1 MKTNKVDWKAISVE
15 TMQVHLDSQNPR
27 IDASA
32 RSSQEHLRE
41 LLIENEEVIELA
53 VSIVET
59 GANFAGER
67 IIVIEEERKFVVIE
81 GNRRV
86 CACQILLKPELLSK
100 AMRTRIPAI
109 ETSIKSRLGSLEAD
123 LAPSREEAE
132 PVITRRHTQPGIK
145 GWSPVAN
152 QRRIIRYM
160 NAGAKAEEVAKRFG
174 ITKGAVTRLLREH
187 ELLKHVRTL
196 SGWSDVEQRKLAHPT
211 LKTNP
216 FTRFFTLKGS
226 KETLGIT
233 FDENGKLKTTLE
245 EKIFNKAMQT
255 LARNL
260 LLPSAGVP
268 EFNTRTKPEDIFQK
282 TFKHDSELRMLVST
296 GSGGKTT
303 KTQLKAKA
311 DNFFESLDCPISDNQ
326 LIILSKEIKNIDYRF
341 YKTSAS
347 FLLRAILERT
357 LDWCVA
363 EIN

>member
-1 MKTNKVDWKAISVE
+1 
-15 TMQVHLDSQNPR
+15 
-27 IDASA
+27 
-32 RSSQEHLRE
+32 
-41 LLIENEEVIELA
+41 
-53 VSIVET
+53 
-59 GANFAGER
+59 
-67 IIVIEEERKFVVIE
+67 
-81 GNRRV
+81 
-86 CACQILLKPELLSK
+86 
-100 AMRTRIPAI
+100 
-109 ETSIKSRLGSLEAD
+109 
-123 LAPSREEAE
+123 
-132 PVITRRHTQPGIK
+132 
-145 GWSPVAN
+145 
-152 QRRIIRYM
+152 
-160 NAGAKAEEVAKRFG
+160 
-174 ITKGAVTRLLREH
+174 
-187 ELLKHVRTL
+187 
-196 SGWSDVEQRKLAHPT
+196 
-211 LKTNP
+211 
-216 FTRFFTLKGS
+216 
-226 KETLGIT
+226 
-233 FDENGKLKTTLE
+233 GKLKTTLE

-363 EIN
+363 EKKLIKSSENTLTPNAMFHRVLSLAWKLKSIFVLKSTIKYFPATLEAVCSTGRAQRRFLILWFMVSGQMQVFQCLKTRLVLLGRLYSWFFLGLH

>member
-1 MKTNKVDWKAISVE
+1 
-15 TMQVHLDSQNPR
+15 
-27 IDASA
+27 
-32 RSSQEHLRE
+32 
-41 LLIENEEVIELA
+41 
-53 VSIVET
+53 
-59 GANFAGER
+59 
-67 IIVIEEERKFVVIE
+67 
-81 GNRRV
+81 
-86 CACQILLKPELLSK
+86 
-100 AMRTRIPAI
+100 
-109 ETSIKSRLGSLEAD
+109 
-123 LAPSREEAE
+123 
-132 PVITRRHTQPGIK
+132 
-145 GWSPVAN
+145 
-152 QRRIIRYM
+152 
-160 NAGAKAEEVAKRFG
+160 
-174 ITKGAVTRLLREH
+174 
-187 ELLKHVRTL
+187 
-196 SGWSDVEQRKLAHPT
+196 
-211 LKTNP
+211 
-216 FTRFFTLKGS
+216 
-226 KETLGIT
+226 
-233 FDENGKLKTTLE
+233 GKLKTTLE

-363 EIN
+363 EKKLNQEFRKYAYAERNVPQGFEPGLEIKIDFCINKHDQIFSGKARGSLQHWKSTKKILDLVVHGKWADASVPM